1 MLHQPKSNDSLL
13 ASNREEEPVFAV
25 SFFGAN
31 RIIDWLRN
39 RLLAKLRSSLACAFV
54 TLAVWAQTVTVFAQG
69 KGKNQPAAATGE
81 KSYVLSYVIVV
92 LCIALGLLVVCRSGG
107 RSNEPKLDNLE

>member
-1 MLHQPKSNDSLL
+1 MSLQPIRNDSLP
-13 ASNREEEPVFAV
+13 AQTREEEPVFAL
-25 SFFGAN
+25 SRFGVN
-31 RIIDWLRN
+31 PMVEYVFKRPI
-39 RLLAKLRSSLACAFV
+39 AKLRARSVCAIVMFS
-54 TLAVWAQTVTVFAQG
+54 VWAHAVAVFAQG
-69 KGKNQPAAATGE
+69 KGKAQPPTTPAE